1 MVLKRSGRKR
11 QTYANKKNSRR
22 TRKTTK
28 NVFGTRRLRGG
39 AKIFGF
45 DGRKIRPIRTDSYGR
60 IKAVVRGRSFHQ
72 QTFLNIKTNDKW
84 MALPEQ
90 DTSRLITY
98 SYAVVNKGD
107 YPARVQVQLS
117 PNSKDFATD
126 DYEQSVA
133 AHSTLVI
140 VPKRF
145 LRFTRLIFASLDFGK
160 PTQLDIYFQAQS
172 H

>member
-1 MVLKRSGRKR
+1 MLKRSGRKR
-11 QTYANKKNSRR
+11 QPNKKNSRR

-28 NVFGTRRLRGG
+28 DVIATRRLQGG
-39 AKIFGF
+39 VKIFGF
-45 DGRKIRPIRTDSYGR
+45 DGRKVRPIRTDSHGR

-72 QTFLNIKTNDKW
+72 ETFLNIQTNDKW

-117 PNSKDFATD
+117 PNSQDFTAD

-145 LRFTRLIFASLDFGK
+145 LRFTRLIFTSLDFGK
-160 PTQLDIYFQAQS
+160 ATQLDIYFQAQS
-172 H
+172 QSH